1 MFGIQENIPRGGTTM
16 KEEPLGSGMNS
27 VRSWMH
33 TAGVVDANTAAQSGV
48 GLARAH
54 YEKQPPS
61 NLRKSNFFHFV
72 LALYDRQ
79 GQPVEIERTT
89 FVDFVEKEKPNS
101 EKTNNGIHYKLQ
113 LLYSNGVRTE
123 QDLYVRLIDS
133 MTKQTH
139 ASCLLIR
146 CCDKK
151 SCGNRNE
158 TPSDPV
164 IIDRFFLKF
173 FLKCN
178 QNCLKNAG
186 NPRDMRR
193 FQVVVSTTVNVD
205 GHVLAVSDNMFVHN
219 NSKHGRRARRLDPSE
234 ATPCIKAISP
244 SEGWTTGGATVII
257 IGDNFFDGLQVVF
270 GTMLVWS
277 ELITPHAIRVQT
289 PPRHIPGVVEVTL
302 SYKSKQFCKGAP
314 GRFVYTALN
323 EPTIDYGFQRLQK
336 VIPRHPGDPE
346 RLPKEVLLKRAA
358 DLVEALYGMPHNN
371 QEIILK
377 RAADIAEAL
386 YSVPR
391 NHNQIP
397 SLANTASHGGMM
409 GVNSFGG
416 QLAVNVSETSQV
428 GYSRNTSSVSPRG
441 YVPSS
446 TPQQSNYNS
455 VSNSMNGYGNA
466 GMPNLGVPSPPG
478 FLNGSSANS
487 PYGIVPSSPTMA
499 ASSVSLSSN
508 CSSTH
513 GIFSFSPANVI
524 SAVKQ
529 KSAFAP
535 VVRPQASPPPSCTSA
550 NGNGLQGES
559 RLPAFRTPRGCLT
572 CWVALLHSG
581 TQTPPIRHPQRLT
594 NTASRPLQLCICAW
608 MDG

>member
-79 GQPVEIERTT
+79 GQPVEIERTA
-89 FVDFVEKEKPNS
+89 FVDFVEKDKEPNS

-133 MTKQTH
+133 MTKQAIIYEGQDKNPEMCRVLLTH
-139 ASCLLIR
+139 EIMCSR

-234 ATPCIKAISP
+234 AATPCIKAISP

-409 GVNSFGG
+409 GVNSFGS

-446 TPQQSNYNS
+446 TPQQSNYNT
-455 VSNSMNGYGNA
+455 VSNSMNGYGNT
-466 GMPNLGVPSPPG
+466 GMPNLGVPSSPG

-487 PYGIVPSSPTMA
+487 PYGSKYQGNDEPLLSLCPHLCFPFLLTLLCCG
-499 ASSVSLSSN
+499 SV
-508 CSSTH
+508 
-513 GIFSFSPANVI
+513 
-524 SAVKQ
+524 
-529 KSAFAP
+529 
-535 VVRPQASPPPSCTSA
+535 
-550 NGNGLQGES
+550 
-559 RLPAFRTPRGCLT
+559 GCLLF
-572 CWVALLHSG
+572 CFFVIFWECVLLDKRRGDSG
-581 TQTPPIRHPQRLT
+581 
-594 NTASRPLQLCICAW
+594 
-608 MDG
+608 G

>member
-16 KEEPLGSGMNS
+16 KEEPLGGGMNP

-54 YEKQPPS
+54 FEKQPPS

-79 GQPVEIERTT
+79 GQPVEIERTA
-89 FVDFVEKEKPNS
+89 FVDFVEKEKEPNS

-133 MTKQTH
+133 MTKQAIIYEGQDKNPEMCRVLLTH
-139 ASCLLIR
+139 EIMCSR

-397 SLANTASHGGMM
+397 SLANTPSHSGMM
-409 GVNSFGG
+409 GVNSFSS
-416 QLAVNVSETSQV
+416 QLAVNVSETSQANDQV

-446 TPQQSNYNS
+446 TPQQSNYNT
-455 VSNSMNGYGNA
+455 VSNSMNGYGNT
-466 GMPNLGVPSPPG
+466 GMPNLGVPGSPG

-487 PYGIVPSSPTMA
+487 PYGI
-499 ASSVSLSSN
+499 
-508 CSSTH
+508 
-513 GIFSFSPANVI
+513 
-524 SAVKQ
+524 KQ

-550 NGNGLQGES
+550 NGNGLQESGEEDGWGGY
-559 RLPAFRTPRGCLT
+559 TT
-572 CWVALLHSG
+572 CIGSG
-581 TQTPPIRHPQRLT
+581 ISVLFPLGVCFENGTKHQRLHD
-594 NTASRPLQLCICAW
+594 SKSMSGLVVPP
-608 MDG
+608 M

>member
-1 MFGIQENIPRGGTTM
+1 MFGIQETIPRGGTTM
-16 KEEPLGSGMNS
+16 KEEPLGGLNS

-33 TAGVVDANTAAQSGV
+33 TAGVVDANTAAQSA
-48 GLARAH
+48 LLLH
-54 YEKQPPS
+54 LQC
-61 NLRKSNFFHFV
+61 FHH
-72 LALYDRQ
+72 
-79 GQPVEIERTT
+79 
-89 FVDFVEKEKPNS
+89 

-123 QDLYVRLIDS
+123 QDLYIRLIDS
-133 MTKQTH
+133 MTKQAIIYEGQDKNPEMCRVLLTH
-139 ASCLLIR
+139 EIMCSR

-234 ATPCIKAISP
+234 GTPPYLENAATPCIKAISP

-397 SLANTASHGGMM
+397 SLANTASHGMM
-409 GVNSFGG
+409 GVNSFSS
-416 QLAVNVSETSQV
+416 QLAVNVSESQGNDQV

-441 YVPSS
+441 YISSS
-446 TPQQSNYNS
+446 TPQQSSYNT

-466 GMPNLGVPSPPG
+466 GMNLGVPSSPG

-487 PYGIVPSSPTMA
+487 PYGKILSQPCLNCPLPPEHYSQHVLTLTPPPLFSSPI
-499 ASSVSLSSN
+499 V
-508 CSSTH
+508 
-513 GIFSFSPANVI
+513 

-550 NGNGLQGES
+550 NGNGLQGDIGLQVPCPVCTNIHANMTS
-559 RLPAFRTPRGCLT
+559 LLPYHTND
-572 CWVALLHSG
+572 LLCCRRKGPS
-581 TQTPPIRHPQRLT
+581 Q
-594 NTASRPLQLCICAW
+594 NCFSNYVY
-608 MDG
+608 